1 MKVLVAEDDVVQLRL
16 LEVTLSKWGYHVL
29 SARDGETAWKLLQEE
44 DGPILAILD
53 WMMPGYSGPQLSR
66 LIRDQSSK
74 LYTYIIL
81 LTARKDKESII
92 EGMDAGADD
101 YLGKPYI
108 LDELAARIR
117 AGKRILHLQEELVKA
132 QEALRD
138 EAMRDP
144 LTHLWNR
151 RTIFT
156 KLEAELRAT
165 RTTPKPVGI
174 ILADLDHFKQI
185 NDTRGHLFGDHV
197 LLECVKAMQGAL
209 RPTDAIGRFGGEEF
223 LVVLPNCGF
232 DESIRAAERIRA
244 AVEGMPLRYGSEA
257 FRVTISL
264 GCTASVPGR
273 DDSLEMLLRTADE
286 ALYESKRSGRNRVS
300 ALPVDLYAASLRGI
314 DTGAPRHS

>member
-1 MKVLVAEDDVVQLRL
+1 MKVLVAEDDLVQLRL
-16 LEVTLSKWGYHVL
+16 LEVTLSKWGYQVL
-29 SARDGETAWKLLQEE
+29 SARDGKTAWGMLQEE
-44 DGPILAILD
+44 EGPILAILD

-66 LIRDQSSK
+66 LIREQSAK

-151 RTIFT
+151 RTIFN
-156 KLEAELRAT
+156 KLDAELRAA
-165 RTTPKPVGI
+165 KLSGHGVGVVI
-174 ILADLDHFKQI
+174 ADVDHFKNI
-185 NDTRGHLFGDHV
+185 NDTYGHMFGDHV
-197 LLECVKAMQGAL
+197 LIDTVRRMQATL
-209 RPTDAIGRFGGEEF
+209 RPRDSIGRFGGEEF
-223 LVVLPNCGF
+223 IAVLPQCGF
-232 DESIRAAERIRA
+232 EETVGAAERLRV
-244 AVEGMPLRYGSEA
+244 AVASNPVPHTHHPLEI
-257 FRVTISL
+257 TISL
-264 GCTASVPGR
+264 GCTASIPGAEN
-273 DDSLEMLLRTADE
+273 SLQMLLRAADE
-286 ALYESKRSGRNRVS
+286 ALYESKRQGRNRVS
-300 ALPVDLYAASLRGI
+300 ALPVDLYVASLSGRE
-314 DTGAPRHS
+314 PS

>member
-1 MKVLVAEDDVVQLRL
+1 MKVLVAEDDLVQLRL

-29 SARDGETAWKLLQEE
+29 SARDGETAWRLLQEE
-44 DGPILAILD
+44 EGPILAILD

-92 EGMDAGADD
+92 EGMDSGADD
-101 YLGKPYI
+101 YLCKPYI

-132 QEALRD
+132 QEALRE

-151 RTIFT
+151 RTIFG
-156 KLEAELRAT
+156 KLEAELRSSKT
-165 RTTPKPVGI
+165 SPKSVGV

-185 NDTRGHLFGDHV
+185 NDTCGHLFGDHV
-197 LLECVKAMQGAL
+197 LLEAVKAMQGAL

-223 LVVLPNCGF
+223 LVVVPGCGF
-232 DESIRAAERIRA
+232 DETIRAAERIRM
-244 AVEGMPLRYGSEA
+244 AVESLRIRHGNEP

-264 GCTASVPGR
+264 GCTASIPSR
-273 DDSLEMLLRTADE
+273 DDSLEMLLRATDE
-286 ALYESKRSGRNRVS
+286 ALYESKREGRNQVS
-300 ALPVDLYAASLRGI
+300 ALPVDLYVASLQGL
-314 DTGAPRHS
+314 DSQVYP

>member
-1 MKVLVAEDDVVQLRL
+1 MKVLIAEDDVVQLRL
-16 LEVTLSKWGYHVL
+16 LEVTLSKWGYQVL
-29 SARDGETAWKLLQEE
+29 SARDGEMAWQFLQQE

-66 LIRDQSSK
+66 LIRDQSAK

-132 QEALRD
+132 QEALRE

-151 RTIFT
+151 RTIFNR
-156 KLEAELRAT
+156 LEAELKASKST
-165 RTTPKPVGI
+165 GKPVGV

-197 LLECVKAMQGAL
+197 LLETVKAMQGAM
-209 RPTDAIGRFGGEEF
+209 RPTDSIGRFGGEEF
-223 LVVLPNCGF
+223 LMIIPGCGF
-232 DESIRAAERIRA
+232 DETIRAAERIRS
-244 AVEGMPLRYGSEA
+244 AVESMRIRRGEESTQ
-257 FRVTISL
+257 VTVSF
-264 GCTASVPGR
+264 GCTASIPAR
-273 DDSLEMLLRTADE
+273 NDSLEMLLRTSDE
-286 ALYESKRSGRNRVS
+286 ALYESKRQGRNRVS
-300 ALPVDLYAASLRGI
+300 ALPVDLYSASLRGI
-314 DTGAPRHS
+314 DWEIRQ

>member
-132 QEALRD
+132 QEALRE

-156 KLEAELRAT
+156 KLEAELRAN

-185 NDTRGHLFGDHV
+185 NDTRGAPVRGSRPAGVSKGDAGRPSAHRRDWT
-197 LLECVKAMQGAL
+197 LRRGRISGGAAQL
-209 RPTDAIGRFGGEEF
+209 
-223 LVVLPNCGF
+223 
-232 DESIRAAERIRA
+232 RIRRDHPGGGTDPGGGRGHA
-244 AVEGMPLRYGSEA
+244 PAIRERGFPGDDQPWVHLIGA
-257 FRVTISL
+257 W
-264 GCTASVPGR
+264 PGR
-273 DDSLEMLLRTADE
+273 Q
-286 ALYESKRSGRNRVS
+286 
-300 ALPVDLYAASLRGI
+300 P
-314 DTGAPRHS
+314 

>member
-1 MKVLVAEDDVVQLRL
+1 MKVLVAEDDLVQLRL
-16 LEVTLSKWGYHVL
+16 LEVTLSKWGYQVL
-29 SARDGETAWKLLQEE
+29 SARDGEAAWRILQQE

-132 QEALRD
+132 QEALRE

-151 RTIFT
+151 RTIFHR
-156 KLEAELRAT
+156 LDAELRAA
-165 RTTPKPVGI
+165 RSSGHPVGV
-174 ILADLDHFKQI
+174 ILADLDHFKDI
-185 NDTRGHLFGDHV
+185 NDTYGHIFGDHV
-197 LLECVKAMQGAL
+197 LLETVKSLQSAL
-209 RPTDAIGRFGGEEF
+209 RPRDSIGRFGGEEF
-223 LVVLPNCGF
+223 IAVLPQCGF
-232 DESIRAAERIRA
+232 DESINAAER
-244 AVEGMPLRYGSEA
+244 LRVALESRPIPHGNSLVP
-257 FRVTISL
+257 VTISL
-264 GCTASVPGR
+264 GCTASIPGG
-273 DDSLEMLLRTADE
+273 DHTLEMLLRAADE
-286 ALYESKRSGRNRVS
+286 ALYESKRQGRNRVS
-300 ALPVDLYAASLRGI
+300 ALPVDLYVASLRSVER
-314 DTGAPRHS
+314 A

>member
-16 LEVTLSKWGYHVL
+16 LEVTLSKWGYQVL
-29 SARDGETAWKLLQEE
+29 SARDGEMAWQLLQKE

-101 YLGKPYI
+101 YLAKPYI

-132 QEALRD
+132 QEALRE

-151 RTIFT
+151 RTIFNR
-156 KLEAELRAT
+156 LEAELKVSKSSG
-165 RTTPKPVGI
+165 KPVGV

-185 NDTRGHLFGDHV
+185 NDTKGHLFGDHV
-197 LLECVKAMQGAL
+197 LLETVKAMQSAM
-209 RPTDAIGRFGGEEF
+209 RPTDSIGRFGGEEF
-223 LVVLPNCGF
+223 LMVVPGCGF
-232 DESIRAAERIRA
+232 DETIGAADRIRA
-244 AVEGMPLRYGSEA
+244 AVESMQVSRGAESI
-257 FRVTISL
+257 RVTISL
-264 GCTASVPGR
+264 GCTASIPSR
-273 DDSLEMLLRTADE
+273 DDSLEMLLRTSDE
-286 ALYESKRSGRNRVS
+286 ALYESKREGRNRVS
-300 ALPVDLYAASLRGI
+300 ALPVDLYAASLREI
-314 DTGAPRHS
+314 DWEIRQ

>member
-29 SARDGETAWKLLQEE
+29 SARDGETAWQILQQEE
-44 DGPILAILD
+44 GPILAILD

-92 EGMDAGADD
+92 EGIDSGADD

-117 AGKRILHLQEELVKA
+117 AGKRILHLQEELMKA
-132 QEALRD
+132 QEALRE

-151 RTIFT
+151 RTIFNR
-156 KLEAELRAT
+156 LEAELNASKST
-165 RTTPKPVGI
+165 GKPVGV

-185 NDTRGHLFGDHV
+185 NDTWGHLFGDYA
-197 LLECVKAMQGAL
+197 LLETVKAMQGAM
-209 RPTDAIGRFGGEEF
+209 RPTDSIGRFGGEEF
-223 LVVLPNCGF
+223 LVVVPGCGF
-232 DESIRAAERIRA
+232 EETIRAAERIRT
-244 AVEGMPLRYGSEA
+244 AVESTPLRQGNGTL
-257 FRVTISL
+257 RVTISL
-264 GCTASVPGR
+264 GCTASIPSR
-273 DDSLEMLLRTADE
+273 NDSLEMMLRASDE
-286 ALYESKRSGRNRVS
+286 ALYESKREGRNRVS
-300 ALPVDLYAASLRGI
+300 ALPVELYAASIQGI
-314 DTGAPRHS
+314 DWQIHS

>member
-1 MKVLVAEDDVVQLRL
+1 MKVLIAEDDVVQLRL
-16 LEVTLSKWGYHVL
+16 LEVTLSKWGYQVL
-29 SARDGETAWKLLQEE
+29 SARDGEMAWQFLQQE

-66 LIRDQSSK
+66 LIRDQSAK

-81 LTARKDKESII
+81 LTARKDKESIV

-132 QEALRD
+132 QEALRE

-151 RTIFT
+151 RTIFNR
-156 KLEAELRAT
+156 LEAELKASQST
-165 RTTPKPVGI
+165 GKPVGI

-197 LLECVKAMQGAL
+197 LLETVKAMQGAM
-209 RPTDAIGRFGGEEF
+209 RPTDSIGRFGGEEF
-223 LVVLPNCGF
+223 LMIVPGCGF
-232 DESIRAAERIRA
+232 EETIRAAERIRI
-244 AVEGMPLRYGSEA
+244 AVESMRIRRGEESTQ
-257 FRVTISL
+257 VTVSF
-264 GCTASVPGR
+264 GCTASIPTR
-273 DDSLEMLLRTADE
+273 NDSLEMLLRTSDE
-286 ALYESKRSGRNRVS
+286 ALYESKRQGRNRVS
-300 ALPVDLYAASLRGI
+300 ALPVDLYSASLRGI
-314 DTGAPRHS
+314 DWEIRH

>member
-1 MKVLVAEDDVVQLRL
+1 MKVLVAEDDLVQLRL
-16 LEVTLSKWGYHVL
+16 LEVTLSKWGYQVL
-29 SARDGETAWKLLQEE
+29 SARDGESAWRILQEE

-151 RTIFT
+151 RTIFN
-156 KLEAELRAT
+156 KLDAELRAA
-165 RTTPKPVGI
+165 KVSGQSVGVV
-174 ILADLDHFKQI
+174 LADLDHFKQI
-185 NDTRGHLFGDHV
+185 NDTYGHLFGDHV
-197 LLECVKAMQGAL
+197 LLETVRRMQTVL
-209 RPTDAIGRFGGEEF
+209 RPRDAIGRFGGEEF
-223 LVVLPNCGF
+223 IAVLPQCGF
-232 DESIRAAERIRA
+232 EETIGAAER
-244 AVEGMPLRYGSEA
+244 LRGALEMSPVPHA
-257 FRVTISL
+257 RHPMRVTISL
-264 GCTASVPGR
+264 GCTASIPGT
-273 DDSLEMLLRTADE
+273 DHSLEVLLRAADE
-286 ALYESKRSGRNRVS
+286 ALYESKRQGRNRVS
-300 ALPVDLYAASLRGI
+300 ALPVDLYVASLRNVEQ
-314 DTGAPRHS
+314 A